1 MTVFVGALVVTIVGC
16 VAPAPSQKLTPPAS
30 LRLYVLDGGTI
41 HVADPTRF
49 QLTKEEVGE
58 TDLSVACFLIAHPKG
73 VLLWDA
79 CAVPDSEWTS
89 IGAPLKH
96 HLALPDGQ
104 GREITLVK
112 PLATQLAEVGYS
124 PTDISYIALSHYH
137 YDHTAN
143 ANQFAGATWL
153 VRQAERDAMFANQPP
168 GGTRPST
175 YSALRDSKTSILNSD
190 EYDVFGDGTVI
201 IRAALGHTPGH
212 QVLYVKLA
220 RTGGVVLSGDLY
232 HYPESRTLD
241 RVPTINV
248 DASQTRAARAA
259 LEDFLRTTKSQLWI
273 QHDLRAHAKLKKVP
287 DFYD

>member
-1 MTVFVGALVVTIVGC
+1 V
-16 VAPAPSQKLTPPAS
+16 S

-41 HVADPTRF
+41 HVADPALL

-58 TDLSVACFLIAHPKG
+58 TDLSVACFLVAHPKG

-79 CAVPDSEWTS
+79 GAVPDSEWTS
-89 IGAPLKH
+89 TGAPLKH
-96 HLALPDGQ
+96 HLSLPDGKE
-104 GREITLVK
+104 REITLVK
-112 PLATQLAEVGYS
+112 PLGTQLAEVGYS
-124 PTDISYIALSHYH
+124 STDISYIAVSHYH

-143 ANQFAGATWL
+143 ANQFSGATWL

-175 YSALRDSKTSILNSD
+175 YSALRRSKTIVLKGD

-248 DASQTRAARAA
+248 DASQTRAARAE
-259 LEDFLRTTKSQLWI
+259 LETFLRTTKSQLWI
-273 QHDLRAHAKLKKVP
+273 QHDLRGHVKLKKAP
-287 DFYD
+287 AFYD